1 MWNRG
6 KKLHATHTMEYYIA
20 SCRDNDASMIILRKS
35 AGQRKTSIRSHIQVE
50 FNINRNEITSE
61 THRHKYQAN
70 SYQRKKVQWKDLL
83 EASE

>member
-35 AGQRKTSIRSHIQVE
+35 AGQRKTSIQSHIQVE
-50 FNINRNEITSE
+50 FQ
-61 THRHKYQAN
+61 HQ
-70 SYQRKKVQWKDLL
+70 
-83 EASE
+83 